1 EGLHTNMPRMRT
13 WFSSYWNRCFCAK
26 QAQRGNYDYLVLV
39 VQEIGGRFKGT
50 GVWKLPT
57 GVIQEG
63 EDIWTG
69 AVREVEEETGYP
81 CFGLL
86 FFFRFKTKFVEVLA
100 CRERHQSFFERK
112 SSIFFLCELEASNF
126 EIKKQDSEILDA
138 KVVNSLTYSLVL
150 NFPVD
155 ANQPFNQKKEMFRF
169 MGNICLKRSH
179 EKEKYTGFS
188 TVLTKKSAGK
198 ESYLY
203 CSTDHANLVN
213 GKCDQASTSFFTTLV
228 HKCFCFT

>member
-1 EGLHTNMPRMRT
+1 MLIRLTPT
-13 WFSSYWNRCFCAK
+13 DIKLSSHLSSLVDSAIK
-26 QAQRGNYDYLVLV
+26 RGFTYQHAENEDVVLIVLV

-69 AVREVEEETGYP
+69 AVREVEEETG
-81 CFGLL
+81 
-86 FFFRFKTKFVEVLA
+86 VL
-100 CRERHQSFFERK
+100 
-112 SSIFFLCELEASNF
+112 
-126 EIKKQDSEILDA
+126 
-138 KVVNSLTYSLVL
+138 
-150 NFPVD
+150 D

-203 CSTDHANLVN
+203 CSTDHANLLN